1 MSEQSAPAQIDS
13 VLCLISNP
21 LDLAL
26 NSEIVAR
33 IQAETGGEIT
43 WLSQKTACEI
53 ITPKTGNAEQ
63 IALEILSDLP
73 VDVALVPRQN
83 RRKKLL
89 IADMD
94 ATMINE
100 ECIDELADELGLKPE
115 IAAITAKAMRG
126 ELDFAEALTTRVKLL
141 RGLDL
146 QTIKQVRRERISLA
160 PGGRVLVHTMKE
172 YGAFCALVSGGF
184 TLFADYFAKRIG
196 FNEATANVLEFDEND
211 RLTGQVAPPIVDS
224 STKVRRLEELR
235 KKLGI
240 QDQQT
245 LAVGDGANDLPMLKE
260 AGMGVALH
268 AKPAVAAAAP
278 FRIEHGDLS
287 ALLYLQGYGEEEFV
301 R

>member
-1 MSEQSAPAQIDS
+1 MSEQPAHAS
-13 VLCLISNP
+13 GNNVLCLIANP
-21 LDLAL
+21 SHPVL
-26 NSEIVAR
+26 STGIVGR
-33 IQAETGGEIT
+33 VQAETGGEIN
-43 WLSQKTACEI
+43 WLSRKTACEI
-53 ITPKTGNAEQ
+53 IAPKTGNAAA
-63 IALEILSDLP
+63 IARDILGGLE
-73 VDVALVPRQN
+73 VDVALVPQRH

-89 IADMD
+89 LADMD
-94 ATMINE
+94 STMINE
-100 ECIDELADELGLKPE
+100 ECIDELADELDLKPE

-126 ELDFAEALTTRVKLL
+126 ELDFARALATRVKLL
-141 RGLDL
+141 AGLDL
-146 QTIKQVRRERISLA
+146 QTIKQVRRERITLA

-172 YGAFCALVSGGF
+172 YGSYCALVSGGF

-196 FNEATANVLEFDEND
+196 FDEATANALEFDEND
-211 RLTGQVAPPIVDS
+211 RLTGRVVPPVVDS

-245 LAVGDGANDLPMLKE
+245 LAVGDGANDLAMLKE

-268 AKPAVAAAAP
+268 AKPSVAAAAP

-287 ALLYLQGYGEEEFV
+287 ALLYLQGYNEEEFV